1 MSILFKEDPPLDFA
15 LEGHEY
21 TSYGRSII
29 LKKNHFISSI
39 LAASLLTI
47 PLWTTQAN
55 AAVSFTDIDKS
66 YAKDAIV
73 ELQNEGIVT
82 GFSNGQF
89 NPSGMIT
96 RQDFAILIAKT
107 LKLDVTNNVP
117 PKPTFTDIP
126 VTSYAY
132 ASVEAV
138 YQAGIFKG
146 MGSGE
151 FGSGKTLSRQ
161 DMVVTLMRAMGT
173 DVTGKA
179 DSLTFKDSASISEYA
194 KDAVGAA
201 LEAGFIIGDQNNM
214 FKPVLQADRQAA
226 ALTASRLLQTIKE
239 TTGPQPE
246 PVPTPTPTPI
256 PEVTPT
262 PVPTPAPST
271 SSNNGGTSSGG
282 SSDSGN
288 MNPSVPADTTAPTVD
303 VSKFRIIDNYNGT
316 WDQVQG
322 DPGAV
327 SEEGAVVTF
336 YRWTDANMN
345 GVVDEGEL
353 DEGISLAK
361 SKSDGSLELT
371 KLDNL
376 SPGDYKYVITAKDS
390 AGNESTKDASHVLA
404 FTLVNGEMAAD
415 VPTIGSSN
423 FGFDSNNSK
432 TKYLQIQYGNN
443 PFSLNYD
450 VGEEFVDGTIEY
462 WTDAFQFSIDDFYQ
476 IDGENYI
483 IDSSQIS
490 NDGHTLKL
498 KVNVESGTPIILQL
512 GNKMNET
519 RGQYDL
525 IIRVDA
531 DGDGLAKSVYEE
543 TGELFIKFDIFG

>member
-1 MSILFKEDPPLDFA
+1 M
-15 LEGHEY
+15 
-21 TSYGRSII
+21 R
-29 LKKNHFISSI
+29 KNHFISSL
-39 LAASLLTI
+39 LAASLLTT
-47 PLWTTQAN
+47 PLWATQAN

-73 ELQNEGIVT
+73 ELQNEGIIT

-117 PKPTFTDIP
+117 PNPKFTDIP

-151 FGSGKTLSRQ
+151 FGSGKALSRQ

-246 PVPTPTPTPI
+246 PVPTPTPTPT
-256 PEVTPT
+256 PEVIPT

-353 DEGISLAK
+353 NEGISLAK
-361 SKSDGSLELT
+361 SKSDGSLALT

-404 FTLVNGEMAAD
+404 FTLVNGEMPAD

-423 FGFDSNNSK
+423 FGFDSSNAK

-490 NDGHTLKL
+490 DDGHTLKL
-498 KVNVESGTPIILQL
+498 KVNVEPGTPIILQL

-543 TGELFIKFDIFG
+543 TGKLFVKFDIFG

>member
-1 MSILFKEDPPLDFA
+1 
-15 LEGHEY
+15 
-21 TSYGRSII
+21 

-39 LAASLLTI
+39 LAASLLTTS
-47 PLWTTQAN
+47 LWTTQAN

-73 ELQNEGIVT
+73 ELQNEGIIA
-82 GFSNGQF
+82 GFSDGRF
-89 NPSGMIT
+89 NPSGVIT

-107 LKLDVTNNVP
+107 LKLDVTNNIP
-117 PKPTFTDIP
+117 SNPTFTDIS

-138 YQAGIFKG
+138 YQAGIFRG
-146 MGSGE
+146 MGSGK
-151 FGSGKTLSRQ
+151 FGSGQTLSRQ

-173 DVTGKA
+173 DVSGKG
-179 DSLTFKDSASISEYA
+179 DLLTFKDSASISEYA

-214 FKPVLQADRQAA
+214 FKPTLQADRQAA

-239 TTGPQPE
+239 TPAPQPE
-246 PVPTPTPTPI
+246 PVPTPTP
-256 PEVTPT
+256 EVTT
-262 PVPTPAPST
+262 LPVPTPSPST
-271 SSNNGGTSSGG
+271 SWNNNGSSSSGSGGG
-282 SSDSGN
+282 STS
-288 MNPSVPADTTAPTVD
+288 PSVPADITAPMVD
-303 VSKFRIIDNYNGT
+303 VSKFSIIDNYSGT

-336 YRWTDANMN
+336 YRWTDTNTN

-353 DEGISLAK
+353 DEGIPLAK
-361 SKSDGSLELT
+361 SKADGSLALT
-371 KLDNL
+371 KLENL
-376 SPGDYKYVITAKDS
+376 IPGDYKYVVTAKDS
-390 AGNESTKDASHVLA
+390 VGNESPKDASHVLA
-404 FTLVNGEMAAD
+404 FTLVKGEIPVD

-423 FGFDSNNSK
+423 FGFDSGNAK
-432 TKYLQIQYGNN
+432 TKYLQVQYGNN
-443 PFSLNYD
+443 PFSLYYD
-450 VGEEFVDGTIEY
+450 VGEDFVDGMIEY
-462 WTDAFQFSIDDFYQ
+462 STDAFQFSVNDSYVL
-476 IDGENYI
+476 DGESYT

-498 KVNVESGTPIILQL
+498 KVNVRSGTRITLQL
-512 GNKMNET
+512 GNKTNET
-519 RGQYDL
+519 RGLYDL

-531 DGDGLAKSVYEE
+531 DGEGLTKSVYEE
-543 TGELFIKFDIFG
+543 TGELFVNFDIFG

>member
-1 MSILFKEDPPLDFA
+1 M
-15 LEGHEY
+15 
-21 TSYGRSII
+21 
-29 LKKNHFISSI
+29 KKNHFISSI
-39 LAASLLTI
+39 LAASLLTT

-73 ELQNEGIVT
+73 ELQNEGIIA
-82 GFSNGQF
+82 GFSDGRF

-107 LKLDVTNNVP
+107 LKLDVTNNAP
-117 PKPTFTDIP
+117 SNPTFTDIP

-146 MGSGE
+146 MGSGK
-151 FGSGKTLSRQ
+151 FGSGQTLSRQ
-161 DMVVTLMRAMGT
+161 DMVVTLMRAKGT

-179 DSLTFKDSASISEYA
+179 ASLTFKDSANISEYA

-201 LEAGFIIGDQNNM
+201 LEAGYIIGDQNNM

-246 PVPTPTPTPI
+246 PVPTPTPTP
-256 PEVTPT
+256 EVTPT

-271 SSNNGGTSSGG
+271 SSNNSGSSSGG

-288 MNPSVPADTTAPTVD
+288 MNPSIPADTTAPTVD
-303 VSKFRIIDNYNGT
+303 VSKFSIIDNYSGT

-322 DPGAV
+322 DSGAV
-327 SEEGAVVTF
+327 SEEGAWVTF
-336 YRWTDANMN
+336 YSWNDVNTN

-353 DEGISLAK
+353 DEGIPLAK
-361 SKSDGSLELT
+361 SKSDGSLALT
-371 KLDNL
+371 KLKNL
-376 SPGDYKYVITAKDS
+376 TPGDYKFVVTAKDS
-390 AGNESTKDASHVLA
+390 AGNESPKNAAHVFT
-404 FTLVNGEMAAD
+404 FTLVNGD
-415 VPTIGSSN
+415 KPVPVPTIRSSN
-423 FGFDSNNSK
+423 YGFDSNNSK
-432 TKYLQIQYGNN
+432 AKYLQVQTVN
-443 PFSLNYD
+443 PAFSLYYN
-450 VGEEFVDGTIEY
+450 VGESFVDGTIEY
-462 WTDAFQFSIDDFYQ
+462 STNAFQFSVNDSYE
-476 IDGENYI
+476 IDGESYT

-498 KVNVESGTPIILQL
+498 KVTVEAD
-512 GNKMNET
+512 T
-519 RGQYDL
+519 RITLVLLDKRNNDISQNDF
-525 IIRVDA
+525 IIRADA
-531 DGDGLAKSVYEE
+531 DGEGLTKSVSEE
-543 TGELFIKFDIFG
+543 NEKLIVHFVIYG

>member
-1 MSILFKEDPPLDFA
+1 M
-15 LEGHEY
+15 
-21 TSYGRSII
+21 
-29 LKKNHFISSI
+29 KKNHFISSI
-39 LAASLLTI
+39 LAASLLTT

-82 GFSNGQF
+82 GFSHGQF

-96 RQDFAILIAKT
+96 RQDFAILIART

-117 PKPTFTDIP
+117 SNPTFTDIP

-173 DVTGKA
+173 DITGKA
-179 DSLTFKDSASISEYA
+179 ASLTFKDSASISEYA

-214 FKPVLQADRQAA
+214 FKPALQADRQAA

-239 TTGPQPE
+239 TPAPQPE
-246 PVPTPTPTPI
+246 PVPTPTPTPK

-262 PVPTPAPST
+262 PVPTPVPST

-288 MNPSVPADTTAPTVD
+288 MNPSVPVDRTAPTVD
-303 VSKFRIIDNYNGT
+303 VGKFSIIDNYSGT

-336 YRWTDANMN
+336 YSWTDANTN

-353 DEGISLAK
+353 DEGIPLAK
-361 SKSDGSLELT
+361 SKSDGSLALA

-390 AGNESTKDASHVLA
+390 VGNESPKDAAHVFT
-404 FTLVNGEMAAD
+404 FTLVNGEMPED
-415 VPTIGSSN
+415 VPTIGSSK
-423 FGFDSNNSK
+423 FGFDSSNSK

-476 IDGENYI
+476 IDGENYT

-490 NDGHTLKL
+490 TDGHTLKL
-498 KVNVESGTPIILQL
+498 KVNVEPGTPIILQL

-531 DGDGLAKSVYEE
+531 DGEGLAKSVYEE
-543 TGELFIKFDIFG
+543 TEKLFVKYDIFG

>member
-1 MSILFKEDPPLDFA
+1 M
-15 LEGHEY
+15 
-21 TSYGRSII
+21 
-29 LKKNHFISSI
+29 KKNHFISSI
-39 LAASLLTI
+39 LAASLLTT

-73 ELQNEGIVT
+73 ELQNEGIIA
-82 GFSNGQF
+82 GFSDGRF

-96 RQDFAILIAKT
+96 RQDFAILVAKT

-117 PKPTFTDIP
+117 SNPTFTDIP

-146 MGSGE
+146 MGSGK

-161 DMVVTLMRAMGT
+161 DMVVTLMRAKGT

-179 DSLTFKDSASISEYA
+179 ASLTFKDSATISKYA

-201 LEAGFIIGDQNNM
+201 LEAGYIIGDQNNM

-246 PVPTPTPTPI
+246 PVPTPTPTP
-256 PEVTPT
+256 EVIPT

-271 SSNNGGTSSGG
+271 SSNNSGSSSGG

-303 VSKFRIIDNYNGT
+303 VSKFSIIDNNSGT

-322 DPGAV
+322 DSGAV

-336 YRWTDANMN
+336 YRWTDTNTN
-345 GVVDEGEL
+345 EVVDEGEL
-353 DEGISLAK
+353 EEGIPLAK
-361 SKSDGSLELT
+361 SKSDGSLALT
-371 KLDNL
+371 KLKNL
-376 SPGDYKYVITAKDS
+376 TPGDYTFVVTAKDS
-390 AGNESTKDASHVLA
+390 AGNESPKDAAHVFT
-404 FTLVNGEMAAD
+404 FTLVNGDKPVA
-415 VPTIGSSN
+415 VPTIRSSN
-423 FGFDSNNSK
+423 YGFDSNNSK
-432 TKYLQIQYGNN
+432 AKYLQVQTVN
-443 PFSLNYD
+443 PAFSLYYN
-450 VGEEFVDGTIEY
+450 VGESFVDGTIEY
-462 WTDAFQFSIDDFYQ
+462 STNAFQFSVNDSYE
-476 IDGENYI
+476 IDGESYT

-498 KVNVESGTPIILQL
+498 KVTVEAD
-512 GNKMNET
+512 T
-519 RGQYDL
+519 RITLVLLDKRNNDISQNDF
-525 IIRVDA
+525 IIRADA
-531 DGDGLAKSVYEE
+531 DGEGLTKSVSEE
-543 TGELFIKFDIFG
+543 NEKLIVHFVIYG

>member
-39 LAASLLTI
+39 LAASLLTT

>member
-29 LKKNHFISSI
+29 LRKNHFISSL
-39 LAASLLTI
+39 LAASLLTT
-47 PLWTTQAN
+47 PLWATQAN

-73 ELQNEGIVT
+73 ELQNEGIIT

-117 PKPTFTDIP
+117 PNPKFTDIP

-151 FGSGKTLSRQ
+151 FGSGKALSRQ

-246 PVPTPTPTPI
+246 PVPTPTPTPT
-256 PEVTPT
+256 PEVIPT

-353 DEGISLAK
+353 NEGISLAK
-361 SKSDGSLELT
+361 SKSDGSLALT

-404 FTLVNGEMAAD
+404 FTLVNGEMPAD

-423 FGFDSNNSK
+423 FGFDSSNAK

-490 NDGHTLKL
+490 DDGHTLKL
-498 KVNVESGTPIILQL
+498 KVNVEPGTPIILQL

-543 TGELFIKFDIFG
+543 TGKLFVKFDIFG

>member
-1 MSILFKEDPPLDFA
+1 M
-15 LEGHEY
+15 
-21 TSYGRSII
+21 
-29 LKKNHFISSI
+29 KKNHFISSI
-39 LAASLLTI
+39 LAASLLTT

-82 GFSNGQF
+82 GFSDGRF

-117 PKPTFTDIP
+117 SNPSFTDIP

-173 DVTGKA
+173 DITGKA
-179 DSLTFKDSASISEYA
+179 ASLTFKDSASISEYA

-246 PVPTPTPTPI
+246 PVPTPTPTPTPT

-262 PVPTPAPST
+262 PVPTPTPAPST
-271 SSNNGGTSSGG
+271 SSNNGGSSSSGSGGG
-282 SSDSGN
+282 STS
-288 MNPSVPADTTAPTVD
+288 PSVPADTTAPTVD
-303 VSKFRIIDNYNGT
+303 VSKFRIIDNYSGT

-336 YRWTDANMN
+336 YSWTDANTN

-361 SKSDGSLELT
+361 SISDGSLALT

-390 AGNESTKDASHVLA
+390 AGNESPKDAAHVFT
-404 FTLVNGEMAAD
+404 FTLVNGEMPVD
-415 VPTIGSSN
+415 VPTRGSSK
-423 FGFDSNNSK
+423 FGFDSKNDK

-476 IDGENYI
+476 IDGENYT

-498 KVNVESGTPIILQL
+498 KVNVKPGTPIILQL

-519 RGQYDL
+519 KGQYDL

-531 DGDGLAKSVYEE
+531 DGEGLAKSVYEE
-543 TGELFIKFDIFG
+543 TEKLFVKYDIFG

>member
-1 MSILFKEDPPLDFA
+1 M
-15 LEGHEY
+15 
-21 TSYGRSII
+21 
-29 LKKNHFISSI
+29 KKNHFISSI
-39 LAASLLTI
+39 LAASLLTT

-55 AAVSFTDIDKS
+55 AAVSFTDIDNS

-73 ELQNEGIVT
+73 ELQNEGIIA
-82 GFSNGQF
+82 GFSDGRF

-117 PKPTFTDIP
+117 SNPTFIDIP

-146 MGSGE
+146 MGSGK
-151 FGSGKTLSRQ
+151 FGSGQTLSRQ
-161 DMVVTLMRAMGT
+161 DMVVTLMRAKGT
-173 DVTGKA
+173 DVTCKA
-179 DSLTFKDSASISEYA
+179 ASLTFKDSATIWEYA

-201 LEAGFIIGDQNNM
+201 LEAGYIIGDQNNM

-239 TTGPQPE
+239 TPDPQPDPQPE
-246 PVPTPTPTPI
+246 PVPTPTP
-256 PEVTPT
+256 EVTLT
-262 PVPTPAPST
+262 PVPTPTPST
-271 SSNNGGTSSGG
+271 SSNNGGSSSNGSGG
-282 SSDSGN
+282 GSTS
-288 MNPSVPADTTAPTVD
+288 PSVPADTTAPTVD
-303 VSKFRIIDNYNGT
+303 ISKFSIIDNYSGT

-336 YRWTDANMN
+336 YRWTDANTN

-353 DEGISLAK
+353 GGEISLAR
-361 SKSDGSLELT
+361 SKADGSLALT
-371 KLDNL
+371 KLLNL
-376 SPGDYKYVITAKDS
+376 IPGDYKFVVTAKDS
-390 AGNESTKDASHVLA
+390 AGNESPKDAAHVFT
-404 FTLVNGEMAAD
+404 FTLVNGEMPVD
-415 VPTIGSSN
+415 VPTIGSSK
-423 FGFDSNNSK
+423 FGFDSSNSK
-432 TKYLQIQYGNN
+432 TKYLQVQYGNN

-462 WTDAFQFSIDDFYQ
+462 WTDAFQFSLDDFYQ
-476 IDGENYI
+476 IDGENYT

-498 KVNVESGTPIILQL
+498 KVNVEPGTPIILQL

-531 DGDGLAKSVYEE
+531 DGEGLAKSVYEE
-543 TGELFIKFDIFG
+543 TEKLFVKFDIFG

>member
-1 MSILFKEDPPLDFA
+1 M
-15 LEGHEY
+15 
-21 TSYGRSII
+21 
-29 LKKNHFISSI
+29 KKNHFISSI
-39 LAASLLTI
+39 LAASLLTT

-82 GFSNGQF
+82 GFSHSQF

-96 RQDFAILIAKT
+96 RQDFAILIART

-117 PKPTFTDIP
+117 SNPTFTDIP

-146 MGSGE
+146 MGSGK

-173 DVTGKA
+173 DITGKA
-179 DSLTFKDSASISEYA
+179 ASLTFKDSASISEYA

-201 LEAGFIIGDQNNM
+201 LEAGFIIGHQNNM
-214 FKPVLQADRQAA
+214 FKPALQADRQAA

-239 TTGPQPE
+239 TPAPQPE
-246 PVPTPTPTPI
+246 PVPTPTPT

-288 MNPSVPADTTAPTVD
+288 INPSVPVDITALTVD
-303 VSKFRIIDNYNGT
+303 VSKFSIIDNYSGT

-336 YRWTDANMN
+336 YCWTDANTN

-353 DEGISLAK
+353 DEGIPLAK
-361 SKSDGSLELT
+361 SKSDGSLALT

-390 AGNESTKDASHVLA
+390 AGNESPKDAAHVFT
-404 FTLVNGEMAAD
+404 FTLVNGEMPED
-415 VPTIGSSN
+415 VPTIGSSK
-423 FGFDSNNSK
+423 FGFDSSNSK

-476 IDGENYI
+476 IDGENYT

-490 NDGHTLKL
+490 TDGHTLQL
-498 KVNVESGTPIILQL
+498 KVNVEPGTPIILQL

-531 DGDGLAKSVYEE
+531 DGEGLVKSVYEE
-543 TGELFIKFDIFG
+543 TEKLFVKYDIFG

>member
-1 MSILFKEDPPLDFA
+1 M
-15 LEGHEY
+15 
-21 TSYGRSII
+21 
-29 LKKNHFISSI
+29 KKNHFISSI
-39 LAASLLTI
+39 LAASLLTT

-82 GFSNGQF
+82 GFSDGQF

-96 RQDFAILIAKT
+96 RQDFAILIART

-117 PKPTFTDIP
+117 SNPSFTDIP

-146 MGSGE
+146 MGSGK

-161 DMVVTLMRAMGT
+161 DMVVTLMRAKGT

-179 DSLTFKDSASISEYA
+179 ASLTFKDSASISEYA

-226 ALTASRLLQTIKE
+226 ALTASRLLQSIKE

-246 PVPTPTPTPI
+246 PVPTPTPTP
-256 PEVTPT
+256 EVTPT

-271 SSNNGGTSSGG
+271 SSNNSGSSSGG

-303 VSKFRIIDNYNGT
+303 VSKFSIIDNYSGT

-322 DPGAV
+322 DSGAV

-336 YRWTDANMN
+336 YRWTDTNTN
-345 GVVDEGEL
+345 EVVDEGEL
-353 DEGISLAK
+353 EEGIPLAK
-361 SKSDGSLELT
+361 SKSDGSLALT
-371 KLDNL
+371 KLKNL
-376 SPGDYKYVITAKDS
+376 TPGDYTFVVTAKDS
-390 AGNESTKDASHVLA
+390 AGNESPKDAAHVFT
-404 FTLVNGEMAAD
+404 FTLVNGDKPVA
-415 VPTIGSSN
+415 VPTIRSSN
-423 FGFDSNNSK
+423 YGFDSNNSK
-432 TKYLQIQYGNN
+432 AKYLQVQTVN
-443 PFSLNYD
+443 PAFSLYYN
-450 VGEEFVDGTIEY
+450 VGESFVDGTIEY
-462 WTDAFQFSIDDFYQ
+462 STNAFQFSVNDSYE
-476 IDGENYI
+476 IDGESYT

-498 KVNVESGTPIILQL
+498 KVTVEAD
-512 GNKMNET
+512 T
-519 RGQYDL
+519 RITLVLLDKRNNDISQNDF
-525 IIRVDA
+525 IIRADA
-531 DGDGLAKSVYEE
+531 DGEGLTKSVSEE
-543 TGELFIKFDIFG
+543 NEKLIVHFVIYG